1 MATKPGRIVQCL
13 VPDSVECGKLVCS
26 KLVFGDHV
34 EAVCDGDV
42 LERKVGGGLLDVEWG
57 TLEVAFW

>member
-1 MATKPGRIVQCL
+1 MQCL